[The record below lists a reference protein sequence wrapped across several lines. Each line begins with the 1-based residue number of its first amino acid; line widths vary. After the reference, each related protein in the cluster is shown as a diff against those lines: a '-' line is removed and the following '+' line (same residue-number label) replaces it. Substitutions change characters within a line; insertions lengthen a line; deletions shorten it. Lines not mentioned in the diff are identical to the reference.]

1 MKNLKLYTLPL
12 SPYNTKVRL
21 ALKLK
26 GLDFESIEFAGFDDR
41 DPVVEVSGQ
50 PLTPVLTDGDK
61 AVYDSFAILRYL
73 DANFPGPRLYS
84 ADRVRQQKIQ
94 EWERFGSELGGILG
108 MVLTQAINNEIDE
121 KATEQAQALLDT
133 VPQVLEDA
141 LSNSRYLMGDDIS
154 AADLSL
160 VPFLSFTVWKAEQV
174 EHPLAKFVAER
185 LQLSASFPK
194 TRAWIESVMELDL
207 EPISS

>member
-26 GLDFESIEFAGFDDR
+26 GLDFESIDFAGFDDR
-41 DPVVEVSGQ
+41 EAVVEVSGQ
-50 PLTPVLTDGDK
+50 PLTPVLTDDGK

-84 ADRVRQQKIQ
+84 ADRESQQKIQ
-94 EWERFGSELGGILG
+94 DWEKFGSELGGILR
-108 MVLTQAINNEIDE
+108 MVLIQALNEEIDD

-141 LSNSRYLMGDDIS
+141 LSNSKFLMGDDIS

-160 VPFLSFTVWKAEQV
+160 VPFLSFAIWKAEEV
-174 EHPLAKFVAER
+174 DHPVAKFVAER

-194 TRAWIESVMELDL
+194 TRAWVEGVMELDL